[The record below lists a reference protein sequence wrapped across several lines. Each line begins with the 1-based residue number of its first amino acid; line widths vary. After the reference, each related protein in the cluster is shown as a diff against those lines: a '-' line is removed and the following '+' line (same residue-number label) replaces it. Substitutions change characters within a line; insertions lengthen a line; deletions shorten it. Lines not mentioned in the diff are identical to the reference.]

1 MAFNTAKALGKFNGG
16 FQGQRDSIPIAT
28 VAEIDIS
35 VSEIDFPLRIINDL
49 ERKAVL

>member
-28 VAEIDIS
+28 VAEIDMLS
-35 VSEIDFPLRIINDL
+35 LCLRGNSDPW
-49 ERKAVL
+49 VLRLLHL